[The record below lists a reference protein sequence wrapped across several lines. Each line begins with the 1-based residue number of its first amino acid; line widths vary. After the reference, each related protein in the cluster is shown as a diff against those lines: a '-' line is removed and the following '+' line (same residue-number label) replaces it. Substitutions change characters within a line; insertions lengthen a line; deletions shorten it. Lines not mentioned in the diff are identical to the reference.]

1 MYSLSIH
8 CFEVSINKMYRSKSK
23 VENVEEIEL
32 VYQQQI
38 FTNNIKQQFLKKHDE
53 IQQLRQTF
61 MRMKTPFLNLDT
73 NISLEKSNT

>member
-1 MYSLSIH
+1 MY
-8 CFEVSINKMYRSKSK
+8 KSKSK
-23 VENVEEIEL
+23 VENVEQIEI

-38 FTNNIKQQFLKKHDE
+38 FTNNIKQQFKKKHDE
-53 IQQLRQTF
+53 IQHLRQTF